1 MTQHAITHSQLLISC
16 VLGLGEKK
24 TQPYIKAMETV
35 KKPEGTQLTPSP
47 SHHYPRVL
55 LIEDN
60 TGDIELLSI
69 AFEMNGM
76 NALITTAE
84 DGDEGLTALRDLV
97 SRGEPPDL
105 VLLDL
110 NMPRR
115 SGFEVLTTISEL
127 PTRLTCPVVVWTSSS
142 SHNDRQRCLN
152 QGAVA
157 FFTKPER
164 ISDYIKLVDSLRE
177 FLSGPPTPLNG

>member
-1 MTQHAITHSQLLISC
+1 MSTA
-16 VLGLGEKK
+16 E
-24 TQPYIKAMETV
+24 QPGSAQPSGV
-35 KKPEGTQLTPSP
+35 QTP
-47 SHHYPRVL
+47 HFPRVL

-60 TGDIELLSI
+60 AGDVELLSI

-84 DGDEGLTALRDLV
+84 DGDVGLNLLRQMNTQ
-97 SRGEPPDL
+97 GEHPDL

-115 SGFEVLTTISEL
+115 SGFEVLVEL
-127 PTRLTCPVVVWTSSS
+127 AGWPAPLRSPVVVWTSSS
-142 SHNDRQRCLN
+142 SFRDRDRCLAN
-152 QGAVA
+152 GAIG

-164 ISDYIKLVDSLRE
+164 IGDYIKLVESLRR
-177 FLSGPPTPLNG
+177 FLKTPGPAAQ